1 MEYDVMK
8 LRDIL
13 FCIGS
18 TIVVA
23 GIQCIGIGVMATNG
37 AQLWELIVAAI
48 IMFGVDLMLAAF
60 LLLED

>member
-1 MEYDVMK
+1 MK
-8 LRDIL
+8 LCDIL

-37 AQLWELIVAAI
+37 AQLWELIVAGV
-48 IMFGVDLMLAAF
+48 IMFGIDLMLAAF